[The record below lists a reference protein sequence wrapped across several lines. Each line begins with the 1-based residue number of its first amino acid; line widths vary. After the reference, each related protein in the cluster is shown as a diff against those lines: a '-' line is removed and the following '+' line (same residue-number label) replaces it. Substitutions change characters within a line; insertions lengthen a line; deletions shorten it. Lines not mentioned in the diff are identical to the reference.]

1 MLAWLG
7 RSRAPMPWVYTHSTP
22 ESGEG
27 RSPIFTPEPG
37 EGQNPDFTPD
47 PGEDQSP
54 DFTDL
59 VEQLRVQG
67 GWVGN
72 KTESESQP
80 IHFSL

>member
-22 ESGEG
+22 ESGEV
-27 RSPIFTPEPG
+27 RSPIFTPE
-37 EGQNPDFTPD
+37 

>member
-27 RSPIFTPEPG
+27 RSPIFTPE
-37 EGQNPDFTPD
+37 